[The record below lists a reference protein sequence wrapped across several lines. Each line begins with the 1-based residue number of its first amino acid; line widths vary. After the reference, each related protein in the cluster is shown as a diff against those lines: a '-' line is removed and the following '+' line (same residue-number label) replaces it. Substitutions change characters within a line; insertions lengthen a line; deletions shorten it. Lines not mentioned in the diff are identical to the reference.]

1 MIGERHH
8 IAVGVGYRG
17 ADDLPHVGLARTMA
31 AENPAEET
39 LMTIELYHTAH
50 STCSQKVRI
59 TLAEKGMPTR
69 GEDWIEHEVNLG
81 KFEQLEPEYL
91 KLNPNGVVPT
101 FVHDGAVLIESSAIL
116 EYLEETFP
124 EPPLAPAD
132 AVGRARMRAG
142 MRYID
147 EVPTVAV
154 RVPTFANLLAPMR
167 FTNTSDADFRKHS
180 ERLPLRKQFYQ
191 RMTQKGFGE
200 ADLNHALDQ
209 IRQTAERIETAM
221 KETGGPW
228 IMGGQYTLVDAQVT
242 PLIDRMEDM
251 GYGFLWEDLPEMSAW
266 WERIKARPSY
276 AHAFYPGA
284 RISAR
289 YASNFKPAE
298 ELKAVRGY

>member
-1 MIGERHH
+1 
-8 IAVGVGYRG
+8 
-17 ADDLPHVGLARTMA
+17 
-31 AENPAEET
+31 
-39 LMTIELYHTAH
+39 MTIELYHTAH

-69 GEDWIEHEVNLG
+69 GRDWIEHEVNLG
-81 KFEQLEPEYL
+81 KFEQLEPDYL

-116 EYLEETFP
+116 EYLDEAFP

-132 AVGRARMRAG
+132 AVGRARMRAW

-154 RVPTFANLLAPMR
+154 RVPTFTNILVPMR
-167 FTNTSDADFRKHS
+167 FADKSDEDFRTHT

-209 IRQTAERIETAM
+209 IRQTAERIEKAM

-228 IMGGQYTLVDAQVT
+228 IMGAQYTLVDAQVT

-276 AHAFYPGA
+276 AHAFYAGA

-289 YASNFKPAE
+289 YAQQFKPAD

>member
-1 MIGERHH
+1 MKSDAQRKRAMI
-8 IAVGVGYRG
+8 
-17 ADDLPHVGLARTMA
+17 
-31 AENPAEET
+31 
-39 LMTIELYHTAH
+39 IELYHTAH
-50 STCSQKVRI
+50 STCSQKVRL

-69 GEDWIEHEVNLG
+69 GQDWIEHEVNLG
-81 KFEQLEPEYL
+81 KFEQLKPEYL

-101 FVHDGAVLIESSAIL
+101 FVHDGEVLIESSAIL
-116 EYLEETFP
+116 EYLEEAFP

-132 AVGRARMRAG
+132 AVGRARMRAW

-167 FTNTSDADFRKHS
+167 FAKTSDADFKKHT

-191 RMTQKGFGE
+191 RMTQKGFGKAE
-200 ADLNHALDQ
+200 LDHAAGQ
-209 IRQTAERIETAM
+209 IRQTSERIEKAM

-228 IMGGQYTLVDAQVT
+228 IMGKQYTLVDAQVT
-242 PLIDRMEDM
+242 PLIDRMEDL
-251 GYGFLWEDLPEMSAW
+251 GYGAIWADLPEMSAW

-276 AHAFYPGA
+276 ADAFYPGA

-289 YASNFKPAE
+289 YPSHFKTAD
-298 ELKAVRGY
+298 ELKELRGY

>member
-1 MIGERHH
+1 V
-8 IAVGVGYRG
+8 A
-17 ADDLPHVGLARTMA
+17 
-31 AENPAEET
+31 
-39 LMTIELYHTAH
+39 IELYHTAH

-59 TLAEKGMPTR
+59 VLAEKGMGQR
-69 GEDWIEHEVNLG
+69 GKDWIEHEVNLG
-81 KFEQLEPEYL
+81 KFEQLEPAYL

-124 EPPLAPAD
+124 DPPLAPAD
-132 AVGRARMRAG
+132 RVGRARMRAW
-142 MRYID
+142 MRYVD

-167 FTNTSDADFRKHS
+167 FARTSDEDFRKHT

-209 IRQTAERIETAM
+209 IRQTAGRIDQAM
-221 KETGGPW
+221 EETGGPW

-242 PLIDRMEDM
+242 PLLDRMEDM
-251 GYGFLWEDLPEMSAW
+251 GYGFLWEDLPRMSAW
-266 WERIKARPSY
+266 WARIKARPSY

-289 YASNFKPAE
+289 YAAGFKSAE
-298 ELKAVRGY
+298 ELKATRGY